1 MDSHDARWTLP
12 DLPSAVR
19 WCAMRNQQGIR
30 CIVDV
35 LGEYARKADQA
46 AASVDAYMTAA
57 QTIDEQGLNASLTV
71 KLSALGAL
79 FDQQQCRANVRAI
92 AEETARRNIGFEI
105 DMEVPN
111 LIDYTV
117 DVTRACAR
125 QGRAV
130 TVALQAYMDRTR
142 DDLVR
147 IYTEGATARVVKGAY
162 VGTLTNFGSIQQR
175 FKALIDLLY
184 ARKVFFT
191 VGTHDPE
198 LLAWIMTRIDGR
210 TDAVEF
216 GFLKGLADQTKTA
229 MANDGWRVSEYV
241 PFGEH
246 AAGYETRRRQYLR
259 ALEALHRAPA
269 P

>member
-1 MDSHDARWTLP
+1 MASHDTRWTLP
-12 DLPSAVR
+12 DLPSAVH
-19 WCAMRNQQGIR
+19 WCATRNEQGIR

-46 AASVDAYMTAA
+46 TDSVDAYMSAA
-57 QTIDEQGLNASLTV
+57 RTIDEHGLNASLTV

-111 LIDYTV
+111 LIEYTI

-125 QGRAV
+125 QGRTV

-147 IYTEGATARVVKGAY
+147 ICTEGGTARVVKGAY
-162 VGTLTNFGSIQQR
+162 MGTIRDFGAIQQR

-184 ARKVFFT
+184 AEKVFFA

-198 LLAWIMTRIDGR
+198 LLAWMMTRMEARKDM
-210 TDAVEF
+210 VEF

-229 MANDGWRVSEYV
+229 MVNDGWRVSEYV

-259 ALEALHRAPA
+259 SLEVLHRAPV